1 MHQPVATLLATSTRQ
16 RRTMRRRPQRETAR
30 YSREVW
36 LLCIISALGSGAYLG
51 VHQLLSS
58 LFVLRLGYG
67 ADTVGTLSATGA
79 MSFSAACLLGG
90 FLGTRLGARRT
101 LILGVITYALG
112 MAMPPLAS
120 VIPIA
125 ARLGWLLA
133 AQVVISL
140 GWSTQV
146 VSVITAMAAV
156 TDVRNRRGAYAL
168 REAFSSGGMLLGALI
183 GGLLP
188 GALAAV
194 LGTTTD
200 LPGPYGLALWVSVA
214 VGGATLIPILM
225 VSADTAPQTE
235 APRTAAPQA
244 AGSPAPSSAELA
256 GPATESAPRRRGL
269 LRLDRALLILIA
281 CGFATNAAH
290 AACKTFEAV
299 YLDRVFGVPTSVIG
313 TITSLG
319 MGATALAALSSGRV
333 GRRRNSGQM
342 MLLGASGMI
351 AALLFMALVRHP
363 IGAYVGVV
371 GVYGVLGFWRPAYQS
386 LQMEIARPEE
396 RPLVSA
402 VSTMGMSLGFG
413 TMGLLGGYIATGA
426 GYPAVFLAGA
436 GMAVISAALGGVLS
450 RRGAESQRLKV

>member
-1 MHQPVATLLATSTRQ
+1 
-16 RRTMRRRPQRETAR
+16 MRPRPQRETGR

-36 LLCIISALGSGAYLG
+36 LLCIISALGAGAYLG

-101 LILGVITYALG
+101 LMLGVITFALG

-120 VIPIA
+120 VIPIS

-133 AQVVISL
+133 AQVVIST

-146 VSVITAMAAV
+146 VSVVTAMAAV

-188 GALAAV
+188 GALAAL

-214 VGGATLIPILM
+214 IGGITLFPILM
-225 VSADTAPQTE
+225 VSADTAPGT
-235 APRTAAPQA
+235 AAARTAEPGRA
-244 AGSPAPSSAELA
+244 AAQVPVPAPPVAALEPGVGTAVGTGAETDA
-256 GPATESAPRRRGL
+256 PVAPARRRPGI

-299 YLDRVFGVPTSVIG
+299 YLDTVFGVPTSVIG
-313 TITSLG
+313 TVTSLG
-319 MGATALAALSSGRV
+319 MGATAVAALSSGRV

-342 MLLGASGMI
+342 MLLGASG
-351 AALLFMALVRHP
+351 
-363 IGAYVGVV
+363 
-371 GVYGVLGFWRPAYQS
+371 
-386 LQMEIARPEE
+386 
-396 RPLVSA
+396 
-402 VSTMGMSLGFG
+402 
-413 TMGLLGGYIATGA
+413 
-426 GYPAVFLAGA
+426 
-436 GMAVISAALGGVLS
+436 
-450 RRGAESQRLKV
+450 

>member
-1 MHQPVATLLATSTRQ
+1 M
-16 RRTMRRRPQRETAR
+16 RPQVHRAAGR

-36 LLCIISALGSGAYLG
+36 LLCIISALGAGAYLG
-51 VHQLLSS
+51 VHQLLAS

-101 LILGVITYALG
+101 LTLGVITYALG

-120 VIPIA
+120 AIPSA

-133 AQVVISL
+133 AQVVIST

-146 VSVITAMAAV
+146 VSVVTAMAAV

-188 GALAAV
+188 GALAA
-194 LGTTTD
+194 LLKTTTD

-214 VGGATLIPILM
+214 VGGITLIPVLM
-225 VSADTAPQTE
+225 VSAGTSPGRATTE
-235 APRTAAPQA
+235 APVLSVPDAGTDGAEPPEAGAIGAEPEGAETAG
-244 AGSPAPSSAELA
+244 AGLVA
-256 GPATESAPRRRGL
+256 GLPVRRRPGI

-299 YLDRVFGVPTSVIG
+299 YLDTVFGVPTSVIG

-319 MGATALAALSSGRV
+319 MGATAIAALSSGRV

-342 MLLGASGMI
+342 MLLGATGMV

-386 LQMEIARPEE
+386 LQMEIARPDE
-396 RPLVSA
+396 RALVSA

-413 TMGLLGGYIATGA
+413 SMGFVGGYIATGA

-436 GMAVISAALGGVLS
+436 GAAVVSAALGGVLS
-450 RRGAESQRLKV
+450 RRGAGAN